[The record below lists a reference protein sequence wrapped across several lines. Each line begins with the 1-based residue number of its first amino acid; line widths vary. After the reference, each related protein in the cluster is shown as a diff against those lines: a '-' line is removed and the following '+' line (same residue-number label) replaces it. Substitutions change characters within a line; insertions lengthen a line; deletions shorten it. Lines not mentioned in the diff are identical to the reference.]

1 VEAIGV
7 FLAFDKAVAWQVWQL
22 WKVICPDL
30 CRML

>member
-22 WKVICPDL
+22 WNVILP
-30 CRML
+30 